1 MLGHKKIIILF
12 SKHKKSDR
20 IVVQE
25 ARAFPSSK
33 VGAYTEKEDGARNV
47 KPKRRNLS
55 LYLLSIWQAEQ
66 TSIFSEQGL
75 ESNKKSFNLFILM
88 LLDL

>member
-1 MLGHKKIIILF
+1 
-12 SKHKKSDR
+12 
-20 IVVQE
+20 VAQE

-33 VGAYTEKEDGARNV
+33 VDAYTEKKKDGARNV
-47 KPKRRNLS
+47 KPRRRNLS
-55 LYLLSIWQAEQ
+55 LYLLSIWQAEH
-66 TSIFSEQGL
+66 TSISSKQGL